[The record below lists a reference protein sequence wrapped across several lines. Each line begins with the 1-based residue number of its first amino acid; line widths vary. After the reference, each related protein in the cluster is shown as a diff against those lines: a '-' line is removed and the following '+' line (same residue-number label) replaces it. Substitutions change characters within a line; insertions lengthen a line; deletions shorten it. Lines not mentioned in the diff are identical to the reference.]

1 MAGRLIA
8 WINWR
13 TLVALVVAVIIVLP
27 SLPKP
32 VHLLSFLDPY
42 LFSLGVRLSVLPAPQ
57 LKLKLVEVSAED
69 IQLLQQDPAQNS
81 SLHTLLLNLS
91 RVSDAQPVVG
101 VVVDDLP
108 QVQTN
113 AAEQVLVTQ
122 TDNNQA
128 QSLLAAKQ
136 NVVAYLKQDNV
147 VVGSRLGIAQAL
159 SQVQRVLVE
168 ANMIQ
173 DYMTWLPE
181 PLRPQMRSLNFYPD
195 GELTSFPVLQHDAAR
210 QDQALLWQQGAN
222 VYPGFILSLYQQY
235 LGGAEVLWQVGGSLR
250 LDSMTIPVSLDGFLA
265 PGFAETT
272 PAIQALPLLKITE
285 FESAGLAANL
295 IAELDDTEIVLIGD
309 DKYQLRAMAAAL
321 MSLEHRAY
329 YVTPFWHWGLIKLL
343 ALIAAVYLCVL
354 IPRMR
359 TATALLATCLWLV
372 VLIVVQLGWQLV
384 QWQWLP
390 MGTIMG
396 LLLAG
401 HGVMALW
408 QFQHQRQWLWQQ
420 RANQSSVALAR
431 QLCREVRYD
440 DALEALRD
448 CDSSKDVLAI
458 LYDIGAQQ
466 ERKRQFDAAI
476 RTYRT
481 LLLRKRNFRDV
492 TERLQSLEAMQQ
504 PVQSVALQQSQPEI
518 AKTLVLE
525 NSKVN
530 KPVLGRYEIERELGR
545 GAMGVV
551 YLGLDP
557 KITRR
562 VAIKT
567 LSYDH
572 FSSDQ
577 LADVKA
583 RFFREA
589 EAAGRLSHPNIVT
602 IFDVGEEH
610 DLAFIAMDFINGQ
623 PLSDFCQ
630 PQQLLD
636 PANVYRYM
644 ADVAEAL
651 DYAHQHDVVHRD
663 VKPSNML
670 FNPQAE
676 KVTVTDFGIAHITDE
691 SRTRT
696 GDILGSPLYMSPEQ
710 LKGQP
715 VDRSTDIYSLGVTFY
730 QLLSGQLPFTGEN
743 LASLTYNI
751 IHKDFKSVRKCR
763 KDLPA
768 SATRIINKAMQKD
781 PAKRYG
787 SAKEMAEAI
796 QKSLQKDFAEQVAS

>member
-1 MAGRLIA
+1 MANRLIS

-13 TLVALVVAVIIVLP
+13 VLVALVATALVLLP
-27 SLPKP
+27 TLPKP
-32 VHLLSFLDPY
+32 LQLLSVLDPY
-42 LFSLGVRLSVLPAPQ
+42 LYSLGVRLSVLPAPQ
-57 LKLKLVEVSAED
+57 LNIKLLAVSPED
-69 IQLLQQDPAQNS
+69 IQTLQQDPARETALQQ
-81 SLHTLLLNLS
+81 LLQQLS
-91 RVSDAQPVVG
+91 AASKKPVTG
-101 VVVDDLP
+101 LIIDDLP
-108 QVQTN
+108 LVHAT
-113 AAEQVLVTQ
+113 AAEQVLVDQ
-122 TDNNQA
+122 TDNAQA
-128 QSLLAAKQ
+128 QALLSSKQ
-136 NVVAYLKQDNV
+136 QVVEFLKRDTV
-147 VVGSRLGIAQAL
+147 IVGSRQGIAQAL
-159 SQVQRVLVE
+159 SEEDRIQLE
-168 ANMIQ
+168 TNMIQ
-173 DYMTWLPE
+173 DYLAWLPD
-181 PLRPQMRSLNFYPD
+181 PLQPALKSLGFYPA
-195 GELTSFPVLQHDAAR
+195 GELVSVPVLGQEPGR
-210 QDQALLWQQGAN
+210 QDQPLLWRQGTN
-222 VYPGFILSLYQQY
+222 LYSDFVLSLYRQY
-235 LGGAEVLWQVGGSLR
+235 VAAPDAVWQLGGDLR
-250 LDSMTIPVSLDGFLA
+250 LASTSIPLSLDGYLA
-265 PGFAETT
+265 PAFNVNT
-272 PAIQALPLLKITE
+272 PAIQALSLKRLGVDHAVTADVM
-285 FESAGLAANL
+285 SDLGK
-295 IAELDDTEIVLIGD
+295 AEIIIIGD
-309 DKYQLRAMAAAL
+309 DENQLRRMAATL
-321 MSLEHRAY
+321 ISLEHRAFY
-329 YVTPFWHWGLIKLL
+329 ITPFWHWGLIKLL
-343 ALIAAVYLCVL
+343 ALLAALYLCVL

-372 VLIVVQLGWQLV
+372 VLAVVQLGWQII

-390 MGTIMG
+390 MGSVMG
-396 LLLAG
+396 LLVIG
-401 HGVMALW
+401 HAVMALW
-408 QFQHQRQWLWQQ
+408 QYQHQRQWQWQL

-431 QLCREVRYD
+431 QLCREARYE
-440 DALEALRD
+440 DAQEVLRD
-448 CDSSKDVLAI
+448 TDTAKEVLAI

-476 RTYRT
+476 LTYRA
-481 LLLRKRNFRDV
+481 LLQRKRNFRDV
-492 TERLQSLEAMQQ
+492 VERLQNLEAMQQ
-504 PVQSVALQQSQPEI
+504 PVQSVSLQQSQPDI

-567 LSYDH
+567 LSYDN
-572 FSSDQ
+572 FAPDQ

-610 DLAFIAMDFINGQ
+610 DLAFIAMDFIDGR
-623 PLSDFCQ
+623 PLSDFSQ
-630 PQQLLD
+630 SGQLLE
-636 PANVYRYM
+636 PVQVYRYM

-651 DYAHQHDVVHRD
+651 DYAHQNDVVHRD
-663 VKPSNML
+663 IKPSNML
-670 FNPQAE
+670 FNTQAD

-710 LKGQP
+710 LKGQA

-730 QLLSGQLPFTGEN
+730 QLLSGVLPFTGDN

-781 PAKRYG
+781 PAKRFE

-796 QKSLQKDFAEQVAS
+796 RKSLQKDFAEQLVG